1 MILSKAMILNTT
13 SLKVIAMIP
22 ARYAA
27 SRFPGKL
34 MQDLNGKTV
43 IQRTYEAAVSTGLF
57 NDVFVVTDSDII
69 YNEITSQGGKAIMS
83 KKEHECG
90 SDRIAEAV
98 EHMDVDIV
106 VNVQGD
112 EPFTDKES
120 LKDVLNVFYQDDADK
135 IDLASLMKVI
145 KDNDE
150 ITNPNAVKVI
160 VDENNFALY
169 FSRSPIPYPRDQD
182 VDTTYYKHKG
192 IYAFRKEA
200 LLDFYKLP
208 MGRLEASEKIE
219 CIRYLEN
226 GKNIKMVVTSATSVE
241 IDTPEDLENAKRILN
256 AKDNLEESEVA
267 VSNFDTANNPHKNF
281 PMVPRIVFGNG
292 CFDQLPT
299 ILNKKRAV
307 GAPFVYLVDDVFKG
321 NDTFINRIKL
331 KGNDVIKYISAD
343 YEPKTSQVDVI
354 VTELKEEF
362 QLLPSGIIG
371 IGGGTLLDLAK
382 AVSILLKNPGK
393 AKDYQGW
400 DLVKS
405 PAIYHVGIP
414 TISGTGAEVSRTTV
428 LTGPEKKLGINSDY
442 TPFDQVILDPDL
454 TKTVPKDQWFYTGMD
469 CYIHCIESL
478 NGTYLNAF
486 SQSYGEKAYDLC
498 KEIFLGNLE
507 DEESR
512 AKLMMASWHGGMSIA
527 YSQVGVAHAMSYGMS
542 YVLGTKHGIG
552 NCIVFDK
559 LEDYYPKGVALFK
572 EMKAKHNITLPQ
584 GLCKDLTEQQLQTM
598 VDVSLGLTPLWENA
612 LGKNWQEVMN
622 EATLKALFLKM

>member
-1 MILSKAMILNTT
+1 
-13 SLKVIAMIP
+13 
-22 ARYAA
+22 
-27 SRFPGKL
+27 

-208 MGRLEASEKIE
+208 MGKLEASEKIE

-256 AKDNLEESEVA
+256 AKDNVEDSEVA

-382 AVSILLKNPGK
+382 AVSILLINPGK

-622 EATLKALFLKM
+622 EATLKTLFLKM